1 MKGLEDVRWLGHAGF
16 SFTDKETGNKVYYVD
31 PFKLP
36 NPNGLE
42 RADLVFITHAHYDH
56 LSPDDINLLLK
67 PETTVVATPDSL
79 KTLNITQEKFPVEQ
93 NNSYEIKGFKFDTV
107 PAYNVKPERLK
118 FHPKKNNWVGYI
130 FRLNGLKIY
139 HAGDTDFI
147 PEMQEFPKF
156 ELDFAMI
163 PMGGTYTMDVDEAIE
178 AANAISAKVS
188 IPMHYKSMLGDR
200 SKEAEEK
207 FKNGVTNSRVMILK
221 ELS

>member
-1 MKGLEDVRWLGHAGF
+1 MEGLEDVRWLGHAGF

-42 RADLVFITHAHYDH
+42 RADLVFITHAHHDH
-56 LSPDDINLLLK
+56 LSPDDISLLLK

-79 KTLNITQEKFPVEQ
+79 ETLNITQEKFPVGQ
-93 NNSYEIKGFKFDTV
+93 KNSYEIKGFKFDTV

-178 AANAISAKVS
+178 AANAISAKVT
-188 IPMHYKSMLGDR
+188 IPMHYKSMLRDR

-207 FKNGVTNSRVMILK
+207 FKNGVKNSKVMILK
-221 ELS
+221 ELA